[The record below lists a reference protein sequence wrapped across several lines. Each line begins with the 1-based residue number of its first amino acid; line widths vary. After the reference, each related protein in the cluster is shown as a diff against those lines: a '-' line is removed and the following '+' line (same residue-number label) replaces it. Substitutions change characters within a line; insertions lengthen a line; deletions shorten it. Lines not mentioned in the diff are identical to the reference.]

1 MAEYFS
7 GIKPGDGFYVK
18 SNYNYTHVHQD
29 ILTSL
34 YTPLI
39 GTDAIGVYL
48 YLSQFNF
55 HNEHDA
61 YSHYTIMNDLKINL
75 SNFRDS
81 LDLLEG
87 IGLIKTFMK
96 VNQQE
101 QTFIYSLQQP
111 ATTEQFFND
120 PLLSVFLYQQIGKAR
135 FVALKNR
142 YKDKSVSTS
151 DYNDVT
157 KTFTD
162 VFKVP
167 NMSQVAPTDSIE
179 IQQDAKNKGLDLSDV
194 EFDFEMLELLLN
206 NHLIS
211 KEILNKKTKEVIIQI
226 ATLYGITPVDMKS
239 IILKSITE
247 NQTIS
252 LEDLRKHA
260 RSIYQIEHEGA
271 LPALEVK
278 QGSITS
284 SQNEQPSEEVN
295 SLLSWYELLDTTS
308 PIEMLSSFTESEP
321 TVAQKRL
328 VEEIITREKL
338 PYGVMNI
345 LLQYV
350 MFKNNMQLPK
360 AYIEEIASN
369 WKKLK
374 LSSAEEAYNYIKEF
388 EKKTKEKKKQRQEK
402 GNYNS
407 YKLKSIEKTPDW
419 LLKQKSSEE
428 KEDGANNDKQQDETD
443 EEFEKRKKALQREME
458 AFWKEGDH

>member
-7 GIKPGDGFYVK
+7 GIKPSDGFYVK

-55 HNEHDA
+55 HNELEA
-61 YSHYTIMNDLKINL
+61 FSHYTIMNDLKINL
-75 SNFRDS
+75 SSFRDS

-87 IGLIKTFMK
+87 IGLVKSYFKT
-96 VNQQE
+96 NEQE
-101 QTFIYSLQQP
+101 QVFIYALEQP

-135 FVALKNR
+135 YISLKNR
-142 YKDKSVSTS
+142 YKDNSISTAGFQ
-151 DYNDVT
+151 DVT
-157 KTFTD
+157 KNFTD
-162 VFKVP
+162 VFKIP
-167 NMSQVAPTDSIE
+167 KLSPLDQNDNINIKPENKS
-179 IQQDAKNKGLDLSDV
+179 KGLDLSDV
-194 EFDFEMLELLLN
+194 QFDFEMLELLLN

-260 RSIYQIEHEGA
+260 RTMYQIEHGGA
-271 LPALEVK
+271 LPTLDLKRQSNHKSDEKTASEVD
-278 QGSITS
+278 
-284 SQNEQPSEEVN
+284 
-295 SLLSWYELLDTTS
+295 SLLSWFELLDTTS

-321 TVAQKRL
+321 TIAQKRL
-328 VEEIITREKL
+328 VEGIITREKL

-345 LLQYV
+345 LLQFV

-360 AYIEEIASN
+360 AYTEEIASN

-374 LSSAEEAYNYIKEF
+374 ISSAEEAYRH
-388 EKKTKEKKKQRQEK
+388 TKDYDKQIAEKKKERQ
-402 GNYNS
+402 NNRNNS
-407 YKLKSIEKTPDW
+407 SFKLKSIEKTPEW
-419 LLKQKSSEE
+419 LLKQKSNETKNEE
-428 KEDGANNDKQQDETD
+428 KSESDEA
-443 EEFEKRKKALQREME
+443 FEKRKKELQKEME

>member
-194 EFDFEMLELLLN
+194 KFDFEMLELLLN

-239 IILKSITE
+239 T
-247 NQTIS
+247 
-252 LEDLRKHA
+252 
-260 RSIYQIEHEGA
+260 
-271 LPALEVK
+271 
-278 QGSITS
+278 
-284 SQNEQPSEEVN
+284 
-295 SLLSWYELLDTTS
+295 
-308 PIEMLSSFTESEP
+308 F
-321 TVAQKRL
+321 
-328 VEEIITREKL
+328 
-338 PYGVMNI
+338 
-345 LLQYV
+345 
-350 MFKNNMQLPK
+350 
-360 AYIEEIASN
+360 
-369 WKKLK
+369 
-374 LSSAEEAYNYIKEF
+374 
-388 EKKTKEKKKQRQEK
+388 
-402 GNYNS
+402 
-407 YKLKSIEKTPDW
+407 
-419 LLKQKSSEE
+419 
-428 KEDGANNDKQQDETD
+428 
-443 EEFEKRKKALQREME
+443 
-458 AFWKEGDH
+458 